1 MLTRSRVVKA
11 PPHLFVQV
19 MPTPNGRLHLG
30 HMSGPYLK
38 ADILARHLRL
48 QGVEAHV
55 ISGADSYESHVEL
68 KAAQTN
74 STEHAVATRF
84 HGLIVQELEALRIDS
99 VFTDPLRPELHDEY
113 VAFNRRTL
121 DALARQGGVETVREK
136 VRYSP
141 SLQRYGAGC
150 WIAGTCPQCG
160 AGSGSYFCEA
170 CGGHYKPEDLR
181 DARCTFDAQDIREVE
196 VESLFLRLRRR
207 KDLDARI
214 ERMGIPPGFHQILT
228 RYLDAQGERVRLT
241 NPGRWGMPYGPGDGV
256 IFTYT
261 TGLLSFSL
269 FCAELFRRKH
279 GLAKHPFAPD
289 SGCVTVA
296 TFGIDNTVAYLAGVL
311 GAAVEW
317 DDVKPFDYFLTNH
330 FYNLEGRK
338 FSTSRDHLVCASDLV
353 TGSGVSPDAIRYF
366 LGHVNPEAGPKDFIV
381 SEFVDVNNRVL
392 AGGLEAL
399 LSRAFARVRTGTV
412 DAPSDHLMRELD
424 GVLEAQAAHL
434 RLPTTNLARAAACI
448 DTWRDAGERLD
459 ASGATSAY
467 WWLKGLS
474 LLAAPFMPDVSQRI
488 WTLLGHGGEP
498 RLEAFTDRPVLA
510 AAPVWTPAFQP
521 VTSEA
526 VERSVH
532 REAARSPV
540 GKGARE

>member
-1 MLTRSRVVKA
+1 MLASTRAVKA

-48 QGVEAHV
+48 RGVEAHV

-68 KAAQTN
+68 KAAQTG

-84 HGLIVQELEALRIDS
+84 HGLIEQELAALRIDS
-99 VFTDPLRPELHDEY
+99 VFTDPLRPDLHDEY

-121 DALARQGGVETVREK
+121 DQLARQGGVETLREK
-136 VRYSP
+136 VAYSP
-141 SLQRYGAGC
+141 SLNRYGAGC
-150 WIAGTCPQCG
+150 WISGTCPQCG

-181 DARCTFDAQDIREVE
+181 DARCTFDATDVREVE

-207 KDLDARI
+207 QQLDARI

-228 RYLDAQGERVRLT
+228 RYIEAQGERVRLT

-269 FCAELFRRKH
+269 FCAELFKRAH
-279 GLAKHPFAPD
+279 GLEKHPFAPD
-289 SGCVTVA
+289 SDYVTVA

-317 DDVKPFDYFLTNH
+317 DDIKPYDYFLTNH

-338 FSTSRDHLVCASDLV
+338 FSTSRNHLVCARDLV

-366 LGHVNPEAGPKDFIV
+366 LGKVNPEAGPKDFIV

-399 LSRAFARVRTGTV
+399 LSRAFAHVRTGAV
-412 DAPSDHLMRELD
+412 DAPSDNLMRELD
-424 GVLEAQAAHL
+424 RVLEEQASHL
-434 RLPTTNLARAAACI
+434 RLPTTHLARAAGCI
-448 DTWRDAGERLD
+448 DAWRDVGERLD
-459 ASGATSAY
+459 ASDATAEY
-467 WWLKGLS
+467 WWLKGFS
-474 LLAAPFMPDVSQRI
+474 MVAAPFMPDVSQRI
-488 WTLLGHGGEP
+488 WALLGHGGAP
-498 RLEAFTDRPVLA
+498 RLESFTERPVLERP
-510 AAPVWTPAFQP
+510 PVWTPAFES
-521 VTSEA
+521 VSAAA

-532 REAARSPV
+532 REAARSPG